1 MPRTPLRMPKM
12 SMTMETGELTVWR
25 IGVGD
30 VVGEGDVVCEVLTD
44 KVDMEVEA
52 PAAGTVVGIDV
63 QVGDSV
69 PVGTPLAWIET
80 ESDSLIEDLFGPA
93 DASPPTPAEPDV
105 TAPAPVAVPA
115 AAAGDATADDAAAPA
130 VPVASGAVLAIPGA
144 RRLAA
149 ERGLDLAAVAGSG
162 PKGAVLLSDVQ
173 AALAA
178 RDAVQPA
185 PAGPGGPNGTPV
197 PVLAAAVAVPSVPS
211 VPSLPSAAPAA
222 PDASWAARAAA
233 LAPRPDEAAVPGAVV
248 WRDVTLGAGA
258 PPAEAVVLA
267 RAVAGL
273 SAALAATAPP
283 PVAAR
288 PRVGVRVATPAG
300 PVTVTVPAAHAL
312 APDALAAVVA
322 DAVAQARSGRV
333 DVALLAPAD
342 ALVVAVPDADRVA
355 AEAVAP
361 ATLAVGIGAAAARVV
376 PVGEGLGVRTVV
388 STSATGSSWAREPE
402 VLARGL
408 GVVGGY
414 LAG

>member
-30 VVGEGDVVCEVLTD
+30 TVGEGDVVCEVLTD

-52 PAAGTVVGIDV
+52 PASGTVVGIDV

-93 DASPPTPAEPDV
+93 DAAPATPAPDV
-105 TAPAPVAVPA
+105 VPAPAGPVPAGPVPAGPAPAAPAPA
-115 AAAGDATADDAAAPA
+115 AA
-130 VPVASGAVLAIPGA
+130 SGPVLAIPGA

-149 ERGLDLAAVAGSG
+149 AEGLDLAAVAGSG
-162 PKGAVLLSDVQ
+162 PKGAVLVSDVE

-178 RDAVQPA
+178 ALPAVQQVPDVPDA
-185 PAGPGGPNGTPV
+185 PDAPDV
-197 PVLAAAVAVPSVPS
+197 PD
-211 VPSLPSAAPAA
+211 APAA
-222 PDASWAARAAA
+222 PDVLWALRAAA
-233 LAPRPDEAAVPGAVV
+233 LAPRPEEAAGPGAVV
-248 WRDVTLGAGA
+248 WRDVTVGAGE

-273 SAALAATAPP
+273 SAALAASGPP
-283 PVAAR
+283 AVAAR

-300 PVTVTVPAAHAL
+300 LVTVTVPAAHAL
-312 APDALAAVVA
+312 APDVLVAAVA
-322 DAVAQARSGRV
+322 DAVAQARAGRV
-333 DVALLAPAD
+333 DVALMAPAD

-355 AEAVAP
+355 AEVVAP
-361 ATLAVGIGAAAARVV
+361 AALAVGIGAAAGRVV

-388 STSATGSSWAREPE
+388 STSATGTGWAREAD
-402 VLARGL
+402 VLARVL